1 MEIIL
6 ISIRQFRDSFLEKP
20 NGQIFVALSLLRETN
35 SEFKKEIE
43 PFWSRMG
50 KLFRSCIAR
59 EITAKL
65 NANILLDNIEERRAD
80 TVDIFFFLAKDGK
93 YAINTNRKFAR
104 AVFLKLKE
112 FILRDKLP
120 SEKEFRVLFPS
131 APELT
136 KDLKWKSEYRFR
148 PLEQ

>member
-1 MEIIL
+1 MSKLIL
-6 ISIRQFRDSFLEKP
+6 LCLMVFLIADCRE
-20 NGQIFVALSLLRETN
+20 FVDNLHAYRLEH
-35 SEFKKEIE
+35 
-43 PFWSRMG
+43 
-50 KLFRSCIAR
+50 
-59 EITAKL
+59 
-65 NANILLDNIEERRAD
+65 LLDNIEERRAD